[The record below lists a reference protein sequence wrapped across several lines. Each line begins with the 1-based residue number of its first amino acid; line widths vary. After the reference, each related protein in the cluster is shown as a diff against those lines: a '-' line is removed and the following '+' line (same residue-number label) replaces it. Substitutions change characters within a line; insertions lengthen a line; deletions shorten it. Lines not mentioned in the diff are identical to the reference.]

1 MRRTT
6 FRTLATT
13 TATLTFVATAFTAQ
27 AASPTPDADDPL
39 GDADLAEK
47 YPVELL
53 EAMQDDLDVTKDRAV
68 ERLDFQADASI
79 TLDELDDELGDDFA
93 GLWLDTDDDVVYAA
107 VTDAGKSSTV
117 RKAGAEAV
125 TARYSLEDLEQ
136 WQSSL
141 TAPLTDVDGVPGT
154 YVDLAENTIVVQV
167 HRGSRGEARQ
177 AARAAGVPQR
187 AITFE
192 VTTEEPRT
200 YQDVVGGNAYYIGSG
215 SRCSVGFAVTTGFVT
230 AGHCGSTGAT
240 TSQPSGTFA
249 ASIFPGSDMAHVRT
263 GSDDNPVGAVNDYNG
278 GTVAVA
284 GSTQAPVGSQVCRS
298 GSTTGWHCGTIQAYN
313 ATVTY
318 PQGSVNG
325 LIRTTVCAEPGDSG
339 GSLLAGDQ
347 AQGVT
352 SGGSGNCR
360 SGGTTYFQPVNPILS
375 RYNLTLVTNGG
386 GGDDGGDPG
395 TSCTGSSYTGN
406 GSLNRGG
413 QAVHPDGT
421 YWNQSGSAT
430 VTACVEG
437 PSNGDFDVYLQRWSG
452 SSWSTVA
459 QGTTTS
465 SLDALTYSASS
476 GYYRVVVHAYSGS
489 GAYTTGI
496 TVS

>member
-6 FRTLATT
+6 FRRLATT
-13 TATLTFVATAFTAQ
+13 TATLTLTASAFTAH
-27 AASPTPDADDPL
+27 AAPPTPDADADEPI
-39 GDADLAEK
+39 GGADLAEK
-47 YPVELL
+47 YPDELL
-53 EAMQDDLDVTKDRAV
+53 EAMQDDLDVTEDRAV
-68 ERLDFQADASI
+68 ERLDFQAEASV
-79 TLDELDDELGDDFA
+79 TLDELDDALGDDFA

-107 VTDAGKSSTV
+107 VTDQAQVSTV
-117 RKAGAEAV
+117 RQAGAKAV
-125 TARYSLEDLEQ
+125 TARYALEDLEA
-136 WQSSL
+136 WQASL
-141 TAPLTDVDGVPGT
+141 TASLSGVDGVPGT
-154 YVDLAENTIVVQV
+154 YVDLAENTLVVQV

-187 AITFE
+187 AVTFE

-200 YQDVVGGNAYYIGSG
+200 YQDVVGGNAYYTGGG

-230 AGHCGSTGAT
+230 AGHCGATGAT

-249 ASIFPGSDMAHVRT
+249 GSVFPGSDMAWVRT
-263 GSDDNPVGAVNDYNG
+263 AAGNTPVGAVNDYSG
-278 GTVAVA
+278 GVVEVG

-318 PQGSVNG
+318 PQGSVSG

-352 SGGSGNCR
+352 SGGSGSC
-360 SGGTTYFQPVNPILS
+360 STGGTTFFQPVNPILN
-375 RYNLTLVTNGG
+375 RYDLTLVTSGG
-386 GGDDGGDPG
+386 GGGGGEDPA
-395 TSCTGSSYTGN
+395 CTGSSSTGD
-406 GSLNRGG
+406 GSLNQGG
-413 QAVHPDGT
+413 QAVHPDGS
-421 YWNQSGSAT
+421 YWNQSSAAT
-430 VTACVEG
+430 ITACVEG
-437 PSNGDFDVYLQRWSG
+437 PSTADYDVYLQRWNGSG
-452 SSWSTVA
+452 WSSVA

-465 SLDALTYSASS
+465 HLDSLTYSASS
-476 GYYRVVVHAYSGS
+476 GYYRVVVHAYAGS

>member
-13 TATLTFVATAFTAQ
+13 TATLTLAATAFTAQ
-27 AASPTPDADDPL
+27 AASPTPDAEEPL
-39 GDADLAEK
+39 GEADLAEK

-53 EAMQDDLDVTKDRAV
+53 EAMQDDLDVTEDRAV
-68 ERLDFQADASI
+68 ERLDFQADASD
-79 TLDELDDELGDDFA
+79 TLDELDAALGDDFA
-93 GLWLDTDDDVVYAA
+93 GMWIDAEDDVVYAA
-107 VTDAGKSSTV
+107 VTDTSQVPTV
-117 RKAGAEAV
+117 RRAGARAV

-141 TAPLTDVDGVPGT
+141 TAPLSDVDGVSGT

-187 AITFE
+187 AVTFE
-192 VTTEEPRT
+192 RTTEEPRT
-200 YQDVVGGNAYYIGSG
+200 YQDVVGGNAYYIGGG

-249 ASIFPGSDMAHVRT
+249 GSVFPGSDMAHVRT
-263 GSDDNPVGAVNDYNG
+263 AAGNTPVGAVNDYAG
-278 GTVAVA
+278 GVVAVA
-284 GSTQAPVGSQVCRS
+284 GSAQAPVGSQVCRS

-352 SGGSGNCR
+352 SGGSGNCS
-360 SGGTTYFQPVNPILS
+360 SGGTTFFQPVNPILN
-375 RYNLTLVTNGG
+375 RYDLTLVTNGG
-386 GGDDGGDPG
+386 GEGGGEDP
-395 TSCTGSSYTGN
+395 SCTGTSYSSD
-406 GSLNRGG
+406 GSLSQGG
-413 QAVHPDGT
+413 QAVHPDGS
-421 YWNQSGSAT
+421 YWNQSGSAQIA
-430 VTACVEG
+430 ACVEG
-437 PSNGDFDVYLQRWSG
+437 PSSGDFDVYLQRWTG

-459 QGTTTS
+459 QGSTTS
-465 SLDALTYSASS
+465 SLDSLTYSASS